1 MDARVSGADIFGIKM
16 IQQLLSNIKAEILE
30 LPAIESCFIY
40 PTPRCDLAAPTVCLE
55 VAGFSPSNDP
65 ATGELALNINLE
77 ARVIVD
83 STFENAETSC
93 QTLACN
99 IANLIH
105 LNTFNCAVSSG
116 EVTGISRDS
125 FKPEFDAFVCWLV
138 EWSHQFHIGNS
149 VWLESGATP
158 HLLHINRD
166 LIDV

>member
-1 MDARVSGADIFGIKM
+1 M
-16 IQQLLSNIKAEILE
+16 IRQLLSNIKEGILR
-30 LPAIESCFIY
+30 LQGIESCFVY

-55 VAGFSPSNDP
+55 VADFSPGNDP

-77 ARVIVD
+77 ARVIMD
-83 STFENAETSC
+83 STIENAEISC

-99 IANLIH
+99 IANLVH
-105 LNTFNCAVSSG
+105 LNNFNCVVSPG

-138 EWSHQFHIGNS
+138 EWSHQFHIGSS
-149 VWLESGATP
+149 VWLESGVTP

-166 LIDV
+166 LIDG

>member
-1 MDARVSGADIFGIKM
+1 M
-16 IQQLLSNIKAEILE
+16 IRQLLSNIKEGILR
-30 LPAIESCFIY
+30 LQGIESCFVY

-55 VAGFSPSNDP
+55 VADFSPGNDP

-83 STFENAETSC
+83 STLENAETSC

-105 LNTFNCAVSSG
+105 LNTFNCAVSPG

-138 EWSHQFHIGNS
+138 EWSHQFHLGQS

-158 HLLHINRD
+158 HLLHINKE
-166 LIDV
+166 VVNG

>member
-1 MDARVSGADIFGIKM
+1 M
-16 IQQLLSNIKAEILE
+16 IQQLLSNIQEEILR
-30 LPAIESCFIY
+30 LQGIESCFIY
-40 PTPRCDLAAPTVCLE
+40 PAPRCDLAAPAICLE
-55 VAGFSPSNDP
+55 VAGFSSGNDP

-77 ARVIVD
+77 ARIIID
-83 STFENAETSC
+83 STIENAEISC

-99 IANLIH
+99 VANLVH
-105 LNTFNCAVSSG
+105 LNTFNCAVSPG

-125 FKPEFDAFVCWLV
+125 FKPEFDAFVCWMV

-166 LIDV
+166 LIDG

>member
-1 MDARVSGADIFGIKM
+1 M
-16 IQQLLSNIKAEILE
+16 IQQLMSKIQEEILR
-30 LPAIESCFIY
+30 LQGIESCFVY

-55 VAGFSPSNDP
+55 VADFSPGNDP

-77 ARVIVD
+77 ARIIMD
-83 STFENAETSC
+83 STIENAEISC

-99 IANLIH
+99 IANLVH
-105 LNTFNCAVSSG
+105 LNTFNCAVSPG

-125 FKPEFDAFVCWLV
+125 FKPEFDAFVCWMI
-138 EWSHQFHIGNS
+138 EWSHQFHLGQS

-166 LIDV
+166 LIDG